1 MQTHGCLNSCIIQLL
16 FAPFKDGMNL
26 VDLAL
31 VAPKHHEIVFRRVLV
46 LRNAVQTNE
55 NISNGG
61 FGDPKR
67 ASHEK
72 LLIIFVFTKVRVTDE
87 HIDRNEVALAT
98 LGADKLVADCKGE
111 LESAANRHSRDS
123 STYLY
128 YDLHQRPR
136 E

>member
-1 MQTHGCLNSCIIQLL
+1 
-16 FAPFKDGMNL
+16 MNL

-67 ASHEK
+67 TPHEK
-72 LLIIFVFTKVRVTDE
+72 LLIVFVFAKVRVTDE